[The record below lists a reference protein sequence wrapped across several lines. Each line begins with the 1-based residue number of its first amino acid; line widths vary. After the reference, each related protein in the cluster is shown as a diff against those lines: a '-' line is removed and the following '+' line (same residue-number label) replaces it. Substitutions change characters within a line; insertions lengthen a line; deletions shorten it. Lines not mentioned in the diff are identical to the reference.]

1 MPFLY
6 ILRIVVRNLN
16 FNLAIFPDQ
25 GFQWKIGGNAGSNN
39 KQTNVE
45 ERGEWSFSDS
55 ERKIEIL
62 EDFLCSQL
70 CARAVPISESAWTG

>member
-1 MPFLY
+1 
-6 ILRIVVRNLN
+6 
-16 FNLAIFPDQ
+16 LAIFPDQ

-62 EDFLCSQL
+62 EDFLCSQSFDCEKCGL
-70 CARAVPISESAWTG
+70 SCDRRLGLRNRIKHRRFSGREV

>member
-25 GFQWKIGGNAGSNN
+25 GFQGKIGGNAGSNN

-62 EDFLCSQL
+62 EDIYVRSHVHGRSQS
-70 CARAVPISESAWTG
+70 VNPP